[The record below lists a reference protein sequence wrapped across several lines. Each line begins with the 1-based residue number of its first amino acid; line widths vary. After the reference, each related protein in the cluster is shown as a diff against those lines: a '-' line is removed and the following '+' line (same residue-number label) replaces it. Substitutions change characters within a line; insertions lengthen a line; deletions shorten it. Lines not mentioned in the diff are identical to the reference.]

1 MAMQHTYNFLNPN
14 AEAKP
19 QHRPRGDIGG
29 TSHLT
34 PGCSS
39 KGGVG
44 AYAVAA
50 TKPVS
55 ECNNRQWLGPTP
67 NPLRPARKLTHVVG
81 QEHFLQSMQLPAYE
95 VIPPTAAIGGGTGFI
110 EALTNPAPRVNGNP
124 RNVEGVL
131 PPTPQTLSTRMTGQR
146 GIFTLS
152 GWQDSITTSLA
163 LGGSGALQ
171 GSAGS
176 GGCMVGEG
184 GQWYGHHKSAPL
196 ARQGSGANKSSM
208 TMPQLWGS
216 GCSNNESQWSST
228 QFTQSSKP
236 RTKVN
241 KKVYDVGPTTKVGRV
256 GFGVAKSDI
265 KSSGCNTNQAPLAT
279 GYGRRNYPAQRRVLI
294 GFDHEAKGAS
304 SSRQPFA
311 SKTSPWET

>member
-1 MAMQHTYNFLNPN
+1 MASAGRSITYNFLNPN
-14 AEAKP
+14 AETMP
-19 QHRPRGDIGG
+19 QHRQRGDIGG

-39 KGGVG
+39 KGGAG

-55 ECNNRQWLGPTP
+55 ECNNRQWLGPAP

-95 VIPPTAAIGGGTGFI
+95 VIPPTASIGGGNGFI
-110 EALTNPAPRVNGNP
+110 QALTNPAPRINGNP
-124 RNVEGVL
+124 RNVEGLL
-131 PPTPQTLSTRMTGQR
+131 PPTPQTNSTRMTGQR

-152 GWQDSITTSLA
+152 GWQDSLTTSLN
-163 LGGSGALQ
+163 LG

-176 GGCMVGEG
+176 MVGEG

-196 ARQGSGANKSSM
+196 ARQGSGTNKGAMS
-208 TMPQLWGS
+208 MPQLWGS
-216 GCSNNESQWSST
+216 GCTNNESQWQTT
-228 QFTQSSKP
+228 QFAPDSKA
-236 RTKVN
+236 RTKVD
-241 KKVYDVGPTTKVGRV
+241 KKVYNVGPTKKVGRL

-265 KSSGCNTNQAPLAT
+265 NSSGCNTNQAPLGA
-279 GYGRRNYPAQRRVLI
+279 GYGRRNYPAQRRALI
-294 GFDHEAKGAS
+294 GFDNDAKPMATANPRVAAS
-304 SSRQPFA
+304 RASRAPYD
-311 SKTSPWET
+311 TT